1 MAALIWT
8 HKAAEQ
14 LEQVR
19 VFIAADS
26 PTQARRVVRLIVQKT
41 RELRAHPRIGRMIPE
56 MRQDQYRELLV
67 FSYRIF
73 YRMVSADEVHVLAV
87 VHGRRSFD
95 PHWLQQ

>member
-1 MAALIWT
+1 VIWT

-19 VFIAADS
+19 AFIAADS
-26 PTQARRVVRLIVQKT
+26 RAQARRVVRLIVQQT
-41 RELRAHPRIGRMIPE
+41 RQLRAHPRTGRMIPE
-56 MRQDQYRELLV
+56 VMQDQYRELLA

-73 YRMVSADEVHVLAV
+73 YKVEGADEVRVLAV

-95 PHWLQQ
+95 PHWLEQ